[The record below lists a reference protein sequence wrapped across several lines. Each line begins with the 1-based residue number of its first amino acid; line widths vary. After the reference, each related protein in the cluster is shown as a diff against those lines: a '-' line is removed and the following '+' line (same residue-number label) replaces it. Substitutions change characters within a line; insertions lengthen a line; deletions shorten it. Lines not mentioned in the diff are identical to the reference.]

1 MTQLD
6 LFETINFNTSALSR
20 VFENYGA
27 TTDRIQDELQL
38 ELHKKQYA
46 DIERALEETP
56 NDSYLMDQLATVGS
70 IIANFEDAVDSG
82 IETPTNTCN
91 CKSRILKNE

>member
-6 LFETINFNTSALSR
+6 LFEPINFNPQSQSKLLES
-20 VFENYGA
+20 YGL

-46 DIERALEETP
+46 DIERALEKTP
-56 NDSYLMDQLATVGS
+56 DDSYLMDQLAAVGS
-70 IIANFEDAVDSG
+70 IIANFEDAVGSG

-91 CKSRILKNE
+91 CKSRILKNV